1 VKQASSSTT
10 LAFLMLLMFG
20 NVASAGAGQ
29 PVAVVSTLSGDVTV
43 ARSGGSVALKFKDEA
58 FSDDIIRTADQ
69 STVRLLLRAK
79 ALLTVQQRSVLTLAE
94 EQGNL
99 TVRLETGQIGVSVAG
114 QRLQAGEV
122 LQIETPNVQAAF
134 ARGNVVVNTSKSA
147 GGVQTTV
154 YVMDGSVDISLRGTT
169 TRRSVKIAGPHKLTV
184 VGKALGN
191 PQALSAAQ
199 STQLLAELRA
209 TAPQHLNNTPP
220 QIERVIV
227 KSGRAEAVK
236 QAKLV
241 AKQVKEASGASQ
253 GSESSRDRQRPDTG
267 TGLKGSSPDTGKAAG
282 KEPESKTDPGS
293 GGTGSGGSG
302 STPSS
307 FTDKHV
313 AVGARSGG
321 PTQRDLDAARAQR
334 SMPVGS
340 GPSAA
345 TPPSAPPTMRLAPG
359 SVTRQQVVPTQ
370 LPSSPQQVAPK
381 SAR

>member
-1 VKQASSSTT
+1 MRASSSTT
-10 LAFLMLLMFG
+10 LAFLVLLMFG

-43 ARSGGSVALKFKDEA
+43 ARSGGSVPLKFKDET
-58 FSDDIIRTADQ
+58 FRDDIIRTADQ

-79 ALLTVQQRSVLTLAE
+79 ALLTVQQRSVLTLGE

-134 ARGNVVVNTSKSA
+134 GRGNVVVNTSKSA
-147 GGVQTTV
+147 GRVQTTV
-154 YVMDGSVDISLRGTT
+154 YVMDGSVDLSLRSPA
-169 TRRSVKIAGPHKLTV
+169 TRRSVKIAGPNKLTV
-184 VGKALGN
+184 VGMVLGT

-199 STQLLAELRA
+199 SAQLLAELRA

-241 AKQVKEASGASQ
+241 AKQVKEAGGSSQ
-253 GSESSRDRQRPDTG
+253 GSEGSRDPLRPETRTG
-267 TGLKGSSPDTGKAAG
+267 F
-282 KEPESKTDPGS
+282 DPGKTS
-293 GGTGSGGSG
+293 GPGTGSN
-302 STPSS
+302 TEP
-307 FTDKHV
+307 
-313 AVGARSGG
+313 ARSGG
-321 PTQRDLDAARAQR
+321 GAGTAGGGITGGGTAGGGSTGGVFSSNASKIAGTPGINPNQKDLDAARLRQVTLPAQKL
-334 SMPVGS
+334 SPV
-340 GPSAA
+340 P
-345 TPPSAPPTMRLAPG
+345 APQP
-359 SVTRQQVVPTQ
+359 
-370 LPSSPQQVAPK
+370 APK
-381 SAR
+381 SAQ